1 MTNVYA
7 AFKKLKIFYCH
18 EMDCMKTIIQIPRN
32 RAGVYLLKEKGIV
45 VYVGRSKDVLTRLG
59 AHAFK
64 VYDEVEILWQEDER
78 LDLLERKMIQQFKP
92 KYNRGFPLET
102 SRQKYTDVSLL
113 STGKFYLCLCAKRAA
128 SSNEITGRWLNTKP
142 LRFFSAKSVF
152 KV

>member
-18 EMDCMKTIIQIPRN
+18 EMDCMKTIIQIPQN

-64 VYDEVEILWQEDER
+64 VYDEVEFYARGSTPRSAGTED
-78 LDLLERKMIQQFKP
+78 DP
-92 KYNRGFPLET
+92 A
-102 SRQKYTDVSLL
+102 V
-113 STGKFYLCLCAKRAA
+113 
-128 SSNEITGRWLNTKP
+128 
-142 LRFFSAKSVF
+142 
-152 KV
+152 